1 MADLKEISFRQLGTV
16 RCCLGESP
24 LWDVQRQCLYFIDI
38 DGKTLFSMDLETQM
52 CNTKILP
59 QQTGCIALCED
70 GSLLYAMQDGV
81 YRETVDGFVRIHD
94 PFVIAGERFNDGAV
108 APDGSFLVG
117 TTSASG
123 QGKLYRIAH
132 GVVEVIFEGVGC
144 SNGIDFSPDGTTMYY
159 IDTPTQK
166 VLAYDYP
173 HMQRERLVLDIPQT
187 LGKPDGLCVDSEGI
201 VYVALYGGSGVLR
214 IRDGALYAEKW
225 DLPVK
230 NVTCPAF
237 CGKELDVL
245 VVTTARETGT
255 RMPNKPDGGVFFA
268 LGAGKGKESYR
279 YQF

>member
-38 DGKTLFSMDLETQM
+38 DGKTRFSMDLETQT

-81 YRETVDGFVRIHD
+81 YRETADGFVRIHD

-132 GVVEVIFEGVGC
+132 GVVELIFLRMEQPCIILTRRPKRYWPMIIRICNGKDWYWIFHRRLESRMACVWIQSESFMWHCTAAVGYC
-144 SNGIDFSPDGTTMYY
+144 VFETVRFMRKNGI
-159 IDTPTQK
+159 
-166 VLAYDYP
+166 YP
-173 HMQRERLVLDIPQT
+173 
-187 LGKPDGLCVDSEGI
+187 
-201 VYVALYGGSGVLR
+201 
-214 IRDGALYAEKW
+214 
-225 DLPVK
+225 
-230 NVTCPAF
+230 
-237 CGKELDVL
+237 
-245 VVTTARETGT
+245 
-255 RMPNKPDGGVFFA
+255 
-268 LGAGKGKESYR
+268 
-279 YQF
+279 